1 MRLQKQEGVSEVVG
15 ILILLFAFLFMCLLI
30 WFLYHSSEKPLVV
43 KEALSATN
51 VMMILITMIIL
62 VAIIFLG
69 FKYFAKKKKKIRQIF
84 VLVKRKL
91 YTMINLKPNWRN
103 LTYLI
108 SFILIAFFYPIVPYL
123 DLSNCEELC
132 QGIECLSCQNL
143 ELKFV
148 NLNYSLSSLNL
159 FNLIIILI
167 EFIIFYFIS
176 CFFISLY
183 TPNHRF

>member
-69 FKYFAKKKKKIRQIF
+69 FKYFAKKKKKIR
-84 VLVKRKL
+84 
-91 YTMINLKPNWRN
+91 
-103 LTYLI
+103 
-108 SFILIAFFYPIVPYL
+108 
-123 DLSNCEELC
+123 
-132 QGIECLSCQNL
+132 
-143 ELKFV
+143 
-148 NLNYSLSSLNL
+148 
-159 FNLIIILI
+159 
-167 EFIIFYFIS
+167 
-176 CFFISLY
+176 
-183 TPNHRF
+183 